1 MGTVN
6 ISNPKLAPISME
18 TRLKMA
24 RLEAKLNSDQ
34 MRDHKRPLGL
44 LDPPKF
50 GSKAMSGDLTLP
62 TPTRHMLITADLT

>member
-1 MGTVN
+1 
-6 ISNPKLAPISME
+6 
-18 TRLKMA
+18 MA

-34 MRDHKRPLGL
+34 IRDHKRPLGL

-50 GSKAMSGDLTLP
+50 GSKAISGDLTLP